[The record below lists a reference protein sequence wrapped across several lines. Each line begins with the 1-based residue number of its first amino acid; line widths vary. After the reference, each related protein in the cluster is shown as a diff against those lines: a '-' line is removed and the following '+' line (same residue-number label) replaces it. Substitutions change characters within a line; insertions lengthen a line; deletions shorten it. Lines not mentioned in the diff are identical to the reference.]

1 MPPLT
6 NVVKPTFP
14 SGTDKDD
21 LLFTNLIETMV
32 GDIVHFGSG
41 TLSAADIAS
50 YLDDQ
55 VVIAST
61 LASNFEI
68 LGELGEKPGK
78 MNSKLSSL
86 KTRNY
91 RVSGKRENTIEI
103 TIVGIGLLQKDYL
116 ESTAFSAEEQ
126 TFILR
131 SREGDRMIILNGMRW
146 TVDWSGEVDGLFTFV
161 LTTEFA
167 GATTGK
173 IYMYKDIP
181 ALSGT

>member
-21 LLFTNLIETMV
+21 LLFTNLVECMV
-32 GDIVHFGSG
+32 GDIVHYGTG
-41 TLSAADIAS
+41 TLAEADITS
-50 YLDDQ
+50 YFDDKTT
-55 VVIAST
+55 IAST

-78 MNSKLSSL
+78 VASKVTSL

-91 RVSGKRENTIEI
+91 RVAGKRENTLEL
-103 TIVGIGLLQKDYL
+103 TIVGIGILQKDYL
-116 ESTAFSAEEQ
+116 ESSAFGNEDQ
-126 TFILR
+126 TIILR
-131 SREGDRMIILNGMRW
+131 SREGDRMVILNGMRW
-146 TVDWSGEVDGLFTFV
+146 TVDWSAEVDGLYTFV

-167 GATTGK
+167 GATAGK
-173 IYMYKDIP
+173 FYVYKD
-181 ALSGT
+181 LVVGT

>member
-32 GDIVHFGSG
+32 GDLVYYGSG
-41 TLSAADIAS
+41 TLSAADIS
-50 YLDDQ
+50 TYLDDQ
-55 VVIAST
+55 TVIGTT
-61 LASNFEI
+61 LASNFEV

-78 MNSKLSSL
+78 MESKVESV

-91 RVSGKRENTIEI
+91 KVAGKRMTTIELN
-103 TIVGIGLLQKDYL
+103 IVGIGILQKDYL
-116 ESTAFSAEEQ
+116 ESAAFSAEEQ
-126 TFILR
+126 TMILR
-131 SREGDRMIILNGMRW
+131 NREGDRMVILNGMRW
-146 TVDWSGEVDGLFTFV
+146 TVDWSGEADGLYTFV

-167 GATTGK
+167 GATAGK

-181 ALSGT
+181 VGGT